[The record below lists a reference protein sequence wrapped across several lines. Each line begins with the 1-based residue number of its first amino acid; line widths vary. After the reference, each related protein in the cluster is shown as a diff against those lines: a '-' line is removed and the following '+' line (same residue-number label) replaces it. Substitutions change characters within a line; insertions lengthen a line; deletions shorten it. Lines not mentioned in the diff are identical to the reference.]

1 MILKIKELR
10 EISWASFFFFFLIV
24 TNVNA
29 DLLFY
34 FIFIFLFLTKK
45 VIILT
50 LNYYMYKKK
59 YGNEYK
65 NMMIIMIYE
74 RIKKKIIL
82 ILDCKKKIISM
93 LYVYCG

>member
-1 MILKIKELR
+1 
-10 EISWASFFFFFLIV
+10 
-24 TNVNA
+24 
-29 DLLFY
+29 
-34 FIFIFLFLTKK
+34 
-45 VIILT
+45 
-50 LNYYMYKKK
+50 MYKKK